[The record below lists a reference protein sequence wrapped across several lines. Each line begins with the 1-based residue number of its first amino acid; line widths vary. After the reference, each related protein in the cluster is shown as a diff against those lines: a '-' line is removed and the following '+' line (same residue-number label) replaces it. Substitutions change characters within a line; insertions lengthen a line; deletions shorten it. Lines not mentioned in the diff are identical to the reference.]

1 LSRPAPDGHDFAK
14 QRRVSSPHFAI
25 GLDLRNGNALLMNAL
40 LAFARLVDD
49 INDKFGAIAKW
60 AVIASCFISASN
72 AIVRYLLGISSNAF
86 LEIQWYL
93 FAACVMFGAAQVLR
107 VNEHVRVDVLY
118 GRYSG
123 KTQVLIDLFGLVCFL
138 LPVMVTM
145 LYFSL
150 PLFIRMY
157 ESHEM
162 SNNAGGLLRWPAML
176 TLPLGFTLM
185 ILQGVAETI
194 KRIAWLQH
202 KYDMDIHYERPLQ

>member
-1 LSRPAPDGHDFAK
+1 
-14 QRRVSSPHFAI
+14 
-25 GLDLRNGNALLMNAL
+25 MNAL
-40 LAFARLVDD
+40 LAFARLVDSISD
-49 INDKFGAIAKW
+49 MFGAIAKW
-60 AVIASCFISASN
+60 AVISSCFISATN
-72 AIVRYLLGISSNAF
+72 AIVRYSLGIGSNAF

-123 KTQVLIDLFGLVCFL
+123 KTQVFIDLFGLVFFL
-138 LPVMVTM
+138 LPVMVAM
-145 LYFSL
+145 LYFSF
-150 PLFIRMY
+150 PLFIKMY
-157 ESHEM
+157 ESGEM

-185 ILQGVAETI
+185 ILQGLAEII
-194 KRIAWLQH
+194 KRVAWLEH